1 MPQRRS
7 LLSNLIFGTAGTP
20 HSAHGDSTVD
30 GIKRIKEIGL
40 GCLEIEFVMGV
51 NIKEPAA
58 TQIANVARNRDI
70 KLSVHAPYY
79 INLNSREEEKVIA
92 SQRRIYQSA
101 RAAALC
107 GAGDVVFHPAFYMGE
122 PPEKVYDTVKARLS
136 EVLNRLREER
146 INVTLRPEIMG
157 KNSQFGTLDEIFQLS
172 AELEGVLPCIDFA
185 HWHARSGKWN
195 SYEEFCGILERVKK
209 RLGKNALKKLHIHV
223 AGIDYGKSGEK
234 SHLDLRDS
242 DFKYTELLRAL
253 ADYKAGGTVICES
266 PNLEDDALLL
276 QKTYY
281 NLLDKG

>member
-1 MPQRRS
+1 M
-7 LLSNLIFGTAGTP
+7 SNLIFGTAGTP

>member
-1 MPQRRS
+1 M
-7 LLSNLIFGTAGTP
+7 SNLIFGTAGTP

-122 PPEKVYDTVKARLS
+122 PPEKVYDTVKARLR
-136 EVLNRLREER
+136 EVLDRLREER
-146 INVTLRPEIMG
+146 IDVILRPEIMG